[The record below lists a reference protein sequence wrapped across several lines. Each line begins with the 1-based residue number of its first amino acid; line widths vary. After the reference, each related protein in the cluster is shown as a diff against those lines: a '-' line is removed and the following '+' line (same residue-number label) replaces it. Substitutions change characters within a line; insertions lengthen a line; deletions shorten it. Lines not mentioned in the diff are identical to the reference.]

1 MSIEEKITIKNRRQ
15 WVMGKEVMSLKEEIT
30 IEIGGSG
37 RRVMSI
43 KMSIK
48 MSTKVEIMIVKGGR
62 G

>member
-1 MSIEEKITIKNRRQ
+1 
-15 WVMGKEVMSLKEEIT
+15 MGKVMSLKEEIT

-43 KMSIK
+43 KMS
-48 MSTKVEIMIVKGGR
+48 TKVEIMIVKGGR